1 MSKSAMVQARVEPDL
16 KNNAESIFRELGLN
30 SAQAITMFYKQ
41 VELTGGLPF
50 NVGVPNEKTR
60 KTFESTDEG
69 RDLIVCE
76 DAQDMFEK
84 LGL

>member
-1 MSKSAMVQARVEPDL
+1 MVQARVEPDL

-41 VELTGGLPF
+41 VELTGGLSF
-50 NVGVPNEKTR
+50 NVVEPNEKTR

-69 RDLIVCE
+69 KDLIVCE

>member
-50 NVGVPNEKTR
+50 NVVVTNEKTR

>member
-50 NVGVPNEKTR
+50 NVVVPNDTTR

-69 RDLIVCE
+69 QDLIVCE
-76 DAQDMFEK
+76 DAQDMFDK
-84 LGL
+84 LGV

>member
-30 SAQAITMFYKQ
+30 SSQAITMFYKQ

-50 NVGVPNEKTR
+50 NVVVPNEKTR

-69 RDLIVCE
+69 QDLIVCE
-76 DAQDMFEK
+76 DAQDMFDK
-84 LGL
+84 LGV

>member
-1 MSKSAMVQARVEPDL
+1 MVQARVEPDL

-50 NVGVPNEKTR
+50 NVVVPNDTTR

-69 RDLIVCE
+69 QDLIVCE
-76 DAQDMFEK
+76 DAQDMFDK
-84 LGL
+84 LGV

>member
-50 NVGVPNEKTR
+50 NVVVPNEKTR

-76 DAQDMFEK
+76 DAQDMFGK
-84 LGL
+84 LGV